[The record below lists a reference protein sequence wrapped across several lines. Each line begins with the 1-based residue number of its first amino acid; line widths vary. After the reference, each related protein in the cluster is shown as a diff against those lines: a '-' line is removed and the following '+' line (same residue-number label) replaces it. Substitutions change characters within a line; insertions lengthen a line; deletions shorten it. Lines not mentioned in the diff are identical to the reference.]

1 MTDQDKDAFETGEP
15 NELMPGESMPGE
27 SMPGEPNELMPG
39 EGDFEGEEK
48 APEDEF
54 MPGQEDFQDEF
65 EGEEEAP
72 EEAAEAKRGG
82 RRFRFRRGGGEE
94 PEREQGSLRTSHE
107 RIRIDDRLSAFFV
120 LICAIG
126 LVGILVG
133 GYLGQYVPKPEGK
146 PLPTLELETFQPTP
160 SPSDSGSPSLAPSE
174 SPSASPSAAPSE
186 SPEASPSAS

>member
-15 NELMPGESMPGE
+15 NELMTGESMPGE
-27 SMPGEPNELMPG
+27 SNELMPG

-146 PLPTLELETFQPTP
+146 PLPTLALETFQPTP

-174 SPSASPSAAPSE
+174 SPSASPSAS
-186 SPEASPSAS
+186 